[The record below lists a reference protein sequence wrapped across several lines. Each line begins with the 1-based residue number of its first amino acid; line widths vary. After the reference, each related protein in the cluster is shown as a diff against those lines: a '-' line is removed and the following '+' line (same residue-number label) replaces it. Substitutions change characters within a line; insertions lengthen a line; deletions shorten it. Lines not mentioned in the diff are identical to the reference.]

1 MCVFIWR
8 PPSSSSSLSSS
19 GGDVALVEIGRRG
32 LALSIWPWRWYKS
45 PQSDINPP
53 SFPSPAVLCR
63 TANIANAQGEIAVWV
78 LFSNIIAC
86 TTVMTEP
93 LDDLQMTIYIWL
105 RKSLESIP
113 PNLFFDNRHHENKIN
128 TGTFLN
134 FPRGKN
140 KAWELATSNH
150 TYGPY
155 L

>member
-8 PPSSSSSLSSS
+8 PPSSSSS
-19 GGDVALVEIGRRG
+19 GGDVALVAIGRRG

-63 TANIANAQGEIAVWV
+63 TVNIAKAQGEIAVWV

-113 PNLFFDNRHHENKIN
+113 PNLFFDNRHNENKIN
-128 TGTFLN
+128 TDTFSN
-134 FPRGKN
+134 FHGSKN
-140 KAWELATSNH
+140 KSLESANE
-150 TYGPY
+150 
-155 L
+155 